1 MSGHTES
8 APPVLLERD
17 GDVLV
22 VKLNRPRCYNA
33 INAELLAGLKEAW
46 QFAAAPEVRA
56 VVVTGNGRGFC
67 AGADLKSPPGQTQG
81 PTGLEHGYNP
91 HVLSLVSLRKAV
103 VCAVN
108 GPAAGS
114 GLALACSGDIR
125 IAADNAVF
133 ASGFARIGLIPDA
146 GTSFLLPRLIGY
158 SRAFDFLCSGETID
172 ARRALEWGLVNDVV
186 PADKL
191 LSCALERAHGFADMP
206 GAAVEMTKQLLTRAH
221 GGTLPELLDEEARWQ
236 PVVIDHPSRAAARAE
251 VVARLSAGSS
261 VDTPCP
267 PANGG

>member
-1 MSGHTES
+1 MSEHTQS
-8 APPVLLERD
+8 AAPVLLERD

-22 VKLNRPRCYNA
+22 VTLNRPRCYNA
-33 INAELLAGLKEAW
+33 INAQLLAGLKEAW

-67 AGADLKSPPGQTQG
+67 AGADLKSAGGDTQG

-108 GPAAGS
+108 GAAAGS
-114 GLALACSGDIR
+114 GLALACAGDIR
-125 IAADNAVF
+125 IAADTAVF

-146 GTSFLLPRLIGY
+146 GTSFLLPQLIGY
-158 SRAFDFLCSGETID
+158 SRAFDFLCSGETIN

-186 PADKL
+186 PADEL
-191 LSCALERAHGFADMP
+191 LSRALQRAHRFANMP
-206 GAAVEMTKQLLTRAH
+206 GVAVEMTKRLLTRAH
-221 GGTLPELLDEEARWQ
+221 SGTLPELLDEEARWQ
-236 PVVIDHPSRAAARAE
+236 PIAIDHPSRAAARAE
-251 VVARLSAGSS
+251 VVAGLSADSLPE
-261 VDTPCP
+261 TPCP
-267 PANGG
+267 PVNGN